1 MIKEFDLVTL
11 NIDIPEKHLK
21 KGDEGTVVF
30 IYDNHQGYEVEFF
43 NKEGCTDIVLTLK
56 PSHVKK

>member
-1 MIKEFDLVTL
+1 MIKEFELVAL

-21 KGDEGTVVF
+21 KGDRGTVVF

-43 NKEGCTDIVLTLK
+43 DEDRYTTAVLTLQ